1 MVMTHT
7 VRIPW
12 RTGDT
17 ISKWDKVCVW
27 AIEEFGLPGNR
38 YTTHPVA
45 DYMDFVF
52 QDSRDAIYFKLKW
65 L

>member
-1 MVMTHT
+1 MTHT

-12 RTGDT
+12 RNGDT
-17 ISKWDKVCVW
+17 EEKWNETCAW
-27 AIEEFGLPGNR
+27 TIEEFGLPGQR
-38 YTTHPVA
+38 FTWHPTG

-52 QDSRDAIYFKLKW
+52 EDSKDAIYFKLRW

>member
-17 ISKWDKVCVW
+17 ISKWDEVCVW
-27 AIEEFGLPGNR
+27 VIEEFGLPGER
-38 YTTHPVA
+38 YSTHPKHDA
-45 DYMDFVF
+45 MFFVF
-52 QDSRDAIYFKLKW
+52 QDSRDAVYFTLKW